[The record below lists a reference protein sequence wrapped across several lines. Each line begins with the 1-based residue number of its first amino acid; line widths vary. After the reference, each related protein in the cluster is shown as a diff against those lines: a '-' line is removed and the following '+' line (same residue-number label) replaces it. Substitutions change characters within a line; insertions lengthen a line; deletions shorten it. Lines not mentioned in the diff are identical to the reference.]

1 MNPAIELRL
10 PALWLVHYGLLLA
23 RTAGIVVFLPLPGL
37 QRVPATP
44 KIVLAAAL
52 AFLMTPLADVA
63 VGMEIFD
70 PASGVWLLAR
80 RLAAEAALGLAIG
93 VAFRLLT
100 ETFGLAAQ
108 ALGFQ
113 AGYSYVNMV
122 DPTSEVDASI
132 LNVLFALLAGLLF
145 FALDLHLFAVRV
157 FANSLEAFPLGAFAT
172 EPVHAAAL
180 IRLSADM
187 VAFALRLALPVIGL
201 LLLIDLTLGL
211 LNQVHPRMQLLTLAF
226 PAKIIAAA
234 AALYPVLLSTPR
246 VYESFA
252 ERVAEWLLALTAG

>member
-1 MNPAIELRL
+1 MNPALELRL

-23 RTAGIVVFLPLPGL
+23 RMAGLATFLPLPGL
-37 QRVPATP
+37 QRAPAMP
-44 KIVLAAAL
+44 KVVLAAAL
-52 AFLMTPLADVA
+52 ALVMQPLAGTA
-63 VGMEIFD
+63 VGMEVFD
-70 PASGVWLLAR
+70 PASGVWLLAKL
-80 RLAAEAALGLAIG
+80 LASETALGLALG
-93 VAFRLLT
+93 AALRLLI
-100 ETFGLAAQ
+100 EAFGLAAQ

-157 FANSLEAFPLGAFAT
+157 LADSLQTIPLGGFAT
-172 EPVHAAAL
+172 RPAHAAAM

-187 VAFALRLALPVIGL
+187 VAYAVRLALPVVGL

-226 PAKIIAAA
+226 PAKIIAAT
-234 AALYPVLLSTPR
+234 AALYPVLRSAPR
-246 VYESFA
+246 VFASFA
-252 ERVAEWLLALTAG
+252 ERVAEWATALVAG